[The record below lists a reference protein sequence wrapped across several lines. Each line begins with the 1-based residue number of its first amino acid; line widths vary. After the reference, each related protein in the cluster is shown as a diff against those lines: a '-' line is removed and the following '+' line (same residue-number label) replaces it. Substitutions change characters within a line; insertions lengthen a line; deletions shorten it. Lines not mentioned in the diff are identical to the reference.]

1 MKLIIDNGT
10 YSIAAIDSS
19 IFSVYCFDDPIGIYM
34 EDVEYTIKNDLL
46 LSYEQLLGK
55 DIVIVELKQSE
66 KTYPVWDVN
75 GKLYR
80 KQHRFIMDYF
90 KLPSYLLFILHS
102 TNNISERFFKSSH
115 IQGICIDILN
125 GTMDIGI
132 KTLTIDDLLFGMV
145 WDGDFRKFMNLIKDS
160 NILTFSNGGID

>member
-1 MKLIIDNGT
+1 MKLIIDDGT

-19 IFSVYCFDDPIGIYM
+19 IFSVYYFDDPIGIYM

-66 KTYPVWDVN
+66 KTYPVWNVN

-80 KQHRFIMDYF
+80 KQYRFIMDYY
-90 KLPSYLLFILHS
+90 KLP
-102 TNNISERFFKSSH
+102 
-115 IQGICIDILN
+115 
-125 GTMDIGI
+125 
-132 KTLTIDDLLFGMV
+132 
-145 WDGDFRKFMNLIKDS
+145 
-160 NILTFSNGGID
+160 